1 MPAKVVA
8 GFFVHL
14 TTDSWALQASRDPL
28 KVMVQ
33 HLRDDK
39 YDAQNDVL
47 KVGAQHT
54 AMLTVPP

>member
-1 MPAKVVA
+1 M
-8 GFFVHL
+8 
-14 TTDSWALQASRDPL
+14 QASRDPL

-54 AMLTVPP
+54 AMVTPSP